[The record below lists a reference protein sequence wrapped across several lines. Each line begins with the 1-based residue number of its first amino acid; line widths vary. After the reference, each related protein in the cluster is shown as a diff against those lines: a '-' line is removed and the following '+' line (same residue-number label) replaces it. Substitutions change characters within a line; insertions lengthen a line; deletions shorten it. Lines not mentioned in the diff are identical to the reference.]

1 MLNSKN
7 TKGNKTQD
15 EGVIPFYTKEAFLGT
30 VKEEDDDVTKG
41 KMVSPKLKINESK
54 ADMKQNTYSRY
65 IKSITNFHTND
76 KEHLLELLS
85 ILREEILPQLHIS
98 NDYDRINSL
107 FQYMNTAWLGQA
119 ARQ

>member
-7 TKGNKTQD
+7 TKGIKTQ
-15 EGVIPFYTKEAFLGT
+15 GVIPFYTKEAFLGT
-30 VKEEDDDVTKG
+30 AKEEDDDVATK
-41 KMVSPKLKINESK
+41 KKVSLKLKIDESK
-54 ADMKQNTYSRY
+54 ANTKQNTYSRC
-65 IKSITNFHTND
+65 IKSITNFHADD
-76 KEHLLELLS
+76 KEHPLELLT